1 MRFEYKKFYST
12 DYKNLYNF
20 FFNRNLKKKYVLS
33 YQANIYRYTKL
44 RILNIILVLSSRDSS
59 NLKNILTFLMFYF
72 VNNIS

>member
-20 FFNRNLKKKYVLS
+20 FFNRNFLKKYVLS

-44 RILNIILVLSSRDSS
+44 RILNIIFFQGFIKFEKHTYVFNVL
-59 NLKNILTFLMFYF
+59 FCQ
-72 VNNIS
+72 